1 MPLRLS
7 TAAGSLAISAALAT
21 AAAGVLSFSLHKQ
34 RQSNLN
40 TTHQRQI
47 LLLLKTSTAGTR
59 HTATE
64 STLISAILPGNYFV
78 TCLSFATVNLADF
91 YLDHCKQFILLLLLL
106 FNIMV

>member
-1 MPLRLS
+1 MPLRSS

-34 RQSNLN
+34 RQSNV
-40 TTHQRQI
+40 TATHQRQI
-47 LLLLKTSTAGTR
+47 LHLLKTSTAGTR

-64 STLISAILPGNYFV
+64 STTAILPGNYFV